1 VILGVRDRYQGK
13 KRNHNVLQTSQLHR
27 TSDLLFG
34 ELYNPEKKGTIPVPE
49 RVMIELVLLLN
60 RKKQVPDELIQ
71 VFALVVVIAVGVGFI
86 YLISRVQRMYEAQRS
101 AFSRGIATAQ
111 KIQNVEAEFITLL
124 QRVES
129 DSAALQKIALQIEL
143 SVASLN
149 NGVTASLQGAS
160 ERYSGAIEEL
170 RDHLDLQ
177 EERLLKLV
185 EQISQMAETTP
196 QERLMKVQTSLV
208 NGNGKANENGAVNSV
223 RLRRE
228 IVSRDPATRFAVLQE
243 WVATNKLAI
252 LHRASKGLVT
262 PAELMASI
270 PRYFEAEGEITSDRT
285 LLIRT
290 RGYPEKLAIPLDDA
304 DPSGNEVLSRRTH
317 V

>member
-1 VILGVRDRYQGK
+1 V
-13 KRNHNVLQTSQLHR
+13 S
-27 TSDLLFG
+27 
-34 ELYNPEKKGTIPVPE
+34 
-49 RVMIELVLLLN
+49 
-60 RKKQVPDELIQ
+60 DELIQ
-71 VFALVVVIAVGVGFI
+71 VVALFIVIAAGVGFI

-111 KIQNVEAEFITLL
+111 KIQNLEAEFITLL

-129 DSAALQKIALQIEL
+129 DSAALQKIALQIES

-160 ERYSGAIEEL
+160 ERYSGAIDEL
-170 RDHLDLQ
+170 RDHLDVQ
-177 EERLLKLV
+177 EERLLKLM
-185 EQISQMAETTP
+185 EQISQMAETMP
-196 QERLMKVQTSLV
+196 QEPQTKVQASPV
-208 NGNGKANENGAVNSV
+208 NGTLKANGNGAVNSV

-228 IVSRDPATRFAVLQE
+228 IVSRDPAIRFSVLQE

-270 PRYFEAEGEITSDRT
+270 PRYFEAEGEITSDRM

-304 DPSGNEVLSRRTH
+304 DPTGNEVLSRRTH

>member
-1 VILGVRDRYQGK
+1 MILAE
-13 KRNHNVLQTSQLHR
+13 
-27 TSDLLFG
+27 LFR
-34 ELYNPEKKGTIPVPE
+34 TIPVPE
-49 RVMIELVLLLN
+49 QRIIGLLLFLNREKQVSDELV
-60 RKKQVPDELIQ
+60 QV
-71 VFALVVVIAVGVGFI
+71 VALFVVIAVGAGFV
-86 YLISRVQRMYEAQRS
+86 YLISRVKKIYEAQRS
-101 AFSRGIATAQ
+101 AFSAGAATAQ
-111 KIQNVEAEFITLL
+111 KIQNLEAEFITLV

-129 DSAALQKIALQIEL
+129 DSAALQKIALQIES
-143 SVASLN
+143 SVVSLN

-177 EERLLKLV
+177 EERLLKV
-185 EQISQMAETTP
+185 IGQISQMAETMPHQRPT
-196 QERLMKVQTSLV
+196 KVQASPV
-208 NGNGKANENGAVNSV
+208 IGNGKPNEEGAINSV

-228 IVSRDPATRFAVLQE
+228 IVSRDPAIRFSVLQE

-270 PRYFEAEGEITSDRT
+270 PPYFEAEGEITSDRK

-304 DPSGNEVLSRRTH
+304 DPTGNEVLSRRTH
-317 V
+317 F

>member
-1 VILGVRDRYQGK
+1 V
-13 KRNHNVLQTSQLHR
+13 S
-27 TSDLLFG
+27 
-34 ELYNPEKKGTIPVPE
+34 
-49 RVMIELVLLLN
+49 
-60 RKKQVPDELIQ
+60 DELIQ
-71 VFALVVVIAVGVGFI
+71 LAALFVVIALGAGFI
-86 YLISRVQRMYEAQRS
+86 YLISRVQKMYDAQRS

-111 KIQNVEAEFITLL
+111 KIQSLETEFITLL

-129 DSAALQKIALQIEL
+129 DSAALQKIALQIET

-160 ERYSGAIEEL
+160 ERYGGAIEEL
-170 RDHLDLQ
+170 KDHLDLQ
-177 EERLLKLV
+177 EERLLKLM
-185 EQISQMAETTP
+185 EHISQMVETIP
-196 QERLMKVQTSLV
+196 QERETKLQTSLV
-208 NGNGKANENGAVNSV
+208 NTNGTRIADSKSGGNANLPENSV

-228 IVSRDPATRFAVLQE
+228 IVSRDPAIRFSVLQE

-262 PAELMASI
+262 PAELIASI
-270 PRYFEAEGEITSDRT
+270 PRYFEAEGEVTSDRT

-290 RGYPEKLAIPLDDA
+290 RGYPEKLAIPLNDA
-304 DPSGNEVLSRRTH
+304 DPTGDEVLSRRAH

>member
-1 VILGVRDRYQGK
+1 V
-13 KRNHNVLQTSQLHR
+13 S
-27 TSDLLFG
+27 
-34 ELYNPEKKGTIPVPE
+34 
-49 RVMIELVLLLN
+49 
-60 RKKQVPDELIQ
+60 DELIH
-71 VFALVVVIAVGVGFI
+71 VLALFIVIAAGVGFI
-86 YLISRVQRMYEAQRS
+86 YLISKVQRMYEAQRS

-111 KIQNVEAEFITLL
+111 KIQNLETEFITLL

-129 DSAALQKIALQIEL
+129 DSAALQKIALQIES

-160 ERYSGAIEEL
+160 ERYSGAIDEL
-170 RDHLDLQ
+170 RDHLDVQ
-177 EERLLKLV
+177 EERLLKLMA
-185 EQISQMAETTP
+185 QISQMAETMP
-196 QERLMKVQTSLV
+196 QEPQTKVHASPV
-208 NGNGKANENGAVNSV
+208 NGTLKANGSGVVSSV

-228 IVSRDPATRFAVLQE
+228 IVSRDPAIRFSVLQE

-270 PRYFEAEGEITSDRT
+270 PRYFEAEGEITSDRM

-304 DPSGNEVLSRRTH
+304 DPTGNEVLSRRTH

>member
-1 VILGVRDRYQGK
+1 V
-13 KRNHNVLQTSQLHR
+13 S
-27 TSDLLFG
+27 
-34 ELYNPEKKGTIPVPE
+34 
-49 RVMIELVLLLN
+49 
-60 RKKQVPDELIQ
+60 DELIQ
-71 VFALVVVIAVGVGFI
+71 VFALFVVIAVGVGFI

-111 KIQNVEAEFITLL
+111 KIQNLEAEFITLL

-129 DSAALQKIALQIEL
+129 DSAALQKIALQIES

-177 EERLLKLV
+177 EERLLKLM
-185 EQISQMAETTP
+185 EQISQIAETAP
-196 QERLMKVQTSLV
+196 QERLMKVQASPV
-208 NGNGKANENGAVNSV
+208 NGNGKANGNGAVNSV

-228 IVSRDPATRFAVLQE
+228 IVSRDPAVRFAVLQE
-243 WVATNKLAI
+243 WVATNKIAI

-290 RGYPEKLAIPLDDA
+290 RGYPEKLAIPLEDA
-304 DPSGNEVLSRRTH
+304 DPTGHEVLSRRTH

>member
-1 VILGVRDRYQGK
+1 V
-13 KRNHNVLQTSQLHR
+13 S
-27 TSDLLFG
+27 
-34 ELYNPEKKGTIPVPE
+34 
-49 RVMIELVLLLN
+49 
-60 RKKQVPDELIQ
+60 DELIQ
-71 VFALVVVIAVGVGFI
+71 VFALFVVIAVGVGFI

-111 KIQNVEAEFITLL
+111 KIQDLEAEFITLL

-129 DSAALQKIALQIEL
+129 DSAALQKIALQIES

-177 EERLLKLV
+177 EERLLKLM
-185 EQISQMAETTP
+185 EQISHMAETTP
-196 QERLMKVQTSLV
+196 QERVMKVQASPV
-208 NGNGKANENGAVNSV
+208 YGNGKANGNSTVNSV

-228 IVSRDPATRFAVLQE
+228 IVSRDPAIRFAVLQE

-270 PRYFEAEGEITSDRT
+270 PRYFEAEGEITDRT

-304 DPSGNEVLSRRTH
+304 DPTGDEVLSRRTH

>member
-1 VILGVRDRYQGK
+1 VFLFFLV
-13 KRNHNVLQTSQLHR
+13 VL
-27 TSDLLFG
+27 G
-34 ELYNPEKKGTIPVPE
+34 ELFRTIPVPE
-49 RVMIELVLLLN
+49 QRIIGLVVLLN
-60 RKKQVPDELIQ
+60 REKQVSDELIE
-71 VFALVVVIAVGVGFI
+71 VVALFVVIAVGVGLV
-86 YLISRVQRMYEAQRS
+86 YLISRVEKIYQAQRS
-101 AFSRGIATAQ
+101 AFSRGIAMAQ
-111 KIQNVEAEFITLL
+111 KIENLEAGFVTVL

-129 DSAALQKIALQIEL
+129 DSMALQKIALQIES

-177 EERLLKLV
+177 EERLLKLTD
-185 EQISQMAETTP
+185 QISQMAETNP
-196 QERLMKVQTSLV
+196 QDRPTKVQVPPVS
-208 NGNGKANENGAVNSV
+208 GNGKANTNGVVSNV

-228 IVSRDPATRFAVLQE
+228 IVSRDPAIRFSVLQE

-262 PAELMASI
+262 PAELIASI
-270 PRYFEAEGEITSDRT
+270 PSYLEAQGEITSDRT

-290 RGYPEKLAIPLDDA
+290 RGYPEKLAIPLDDV
-304 DPSGNEVLSRRTH
+304 DPTGNEVLSRRTH

>member
-1 VILGVRDRYQGK
+1 V
-13 KRNHNVLQTSQLHR
+13 S
-27 TSDLLFG
+27 
-34 ELYNPEKKGTIPVPE
+34 
-49 RVMIELVLLLN
+49 
-60 RKKQVPDELIQ
+60 DELIQ
-71 VFALVVVIAVGVGFI
+71 VVALFVVVGVGVGFI
-86 YLISRVQRMYEAQRS
+86 YLISRVQKMYDAQRS
-101 AFSRGIATAQ
+101 AFSKAVATAQ
-111 KIQNVEAEFITLL
+111 KIQNLETEFITLL

-129 DSAALQKIALQIEL
+129 DSAALQKVALHIEA

-160 ERYSGAIEEL
+160 ERYGGAVEEL

-177 EERLLKLV
+177 EERLLKLMD
-185 EQISQMAETTP
+185 QISQIIETMP
-196 QERLMKVQTSLV
+196 QERDTKTQTSLV
-208 NGNGKANENGAVNSV
+208 NANGNEKGNGNGVGNANLPANSV

-228 IVSRDPATRFAVLQE
+228 IVSRDPAIRFSVLQE
-243 WVATNKLAI
+243 WVVTNKLAI

-262 PAELMASI
+262 PAELIASI

-290 RGYPEKLAIPLDDA
+290 RGYPEKLAIPLNDA
-304 DPSGNEVLSRRTH
+304 DPTGDEVLSRRAQ

>member
-1 VILGVRDRYQGK
+1 V
-13 KRNHNVLQTSQLHR
+13 
-27 TSDLLFG
+27 SD
-34 ELYNPEKKGTIPVPE
+34 
-49 RVMIELVLLLN
+49 ELV
-60 RKKQVPDELIQ
+60 Q
-71 VFALVVVIAVGVGFI
+71 VFALVVVIAVGVGFV
-86 YLISRVQRMYEAQRS
+86 YLIFRVEKMYEAQRA
-101 AFSRGIATAQ
+101 AFNTGTATAQ
-111 KIQNVEAEFITLL
+111 KIQNLEAEFITLL

-129 DSAALQKIALQIEL
+129 DSAALQKIALQIES
-143 SVASLN
+143 SVVSLN

-177 EERLLKLV
+177 EERLLKV
-185 EQISQMAETTP
+185 IGQISQMAETMP
-196 QERLMKVQTSLV
+196 PERPMKVQAPPV
-208 NGNGKANENGAVNSV
+208 IANGKANSNDVADSV

-228 IVSRDPATRFAVLQE
+228 FVSRDPAIRFSVLQE

-270 PRYFEAEGEITSDRT
+270 PRYFEAQGEITADRT

-304 DPSGNEVLSRRTH
+304 DPTGNEVLSRRTH
-317 V
+317 F

>member
-1 VILGVRDRYQGK
+1 V
-13 KRNHNVLQTSQLHR
+13 S
-27 TSDLLFG
+27 
-34 ELYNPEKKGTIPVPE
+34 
-49 RVMIELVLLLN
+49 
-60 RKKQVPDELIQ
+60 DELIQ
-71 VFALVVVIAVGVGFI
+71 VAALFIVIAVGIGII
-86 YLISRVQRMYEAQRS
+86 YLISRVQKMYEAQRS

-111 KIQNVEAEFITLL
+111 KIQTLEAEFITII

-129 DSAALQKIALQIEL
+129 DSAALQKIALQIES

-149 NGVTASLQGAS
+149 NGVTAALQGAS
-160 ERYSGAIEEL
+160 ERYGAFEEL
-170 RDHLDLQ
+170 KDHLDLQ
-177 EERLLKLV
+177 EERLLKV
-185 EQISQMAETTP
+185 MEQIAQMAETMP
-196 QERLMKVQTSLV
+196 QERQTKLQATV
-208 NGNGKANENGAVNSV
+208 LNGNGKANGTTTVNSV

-228 IVSRDPATRFAVLQE
+228 IVSRDPVTRFSVLQE

-252 LHRASKGLVT
+252 LHRASRGLVT
-262 PAELMASI
+262 PAELIASI

-304 DPSGNEVLSRRTH
+304 DPTGNEVLSRRTN